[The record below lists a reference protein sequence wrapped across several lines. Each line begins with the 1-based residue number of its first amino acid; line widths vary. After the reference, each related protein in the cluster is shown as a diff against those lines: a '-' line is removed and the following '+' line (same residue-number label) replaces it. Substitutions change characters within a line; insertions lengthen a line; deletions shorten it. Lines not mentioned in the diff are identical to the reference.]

1 MKIIEPYYQILPDI
15 SEGGIKELQFIEK
28 AARTCYKSEDKITQD
43 GESAKR
49 LVKQLIQS
57 GHEAMLEHSSLSV
70 KFVVDRGVSHEIVR
84 HRLFSFAQ
92 ESTRYCNYSKGK
104 FGSEL
109 TFIEPCF
116 WDEDSNFYL
125 MWKLCCMEAEKDY
138 IRFIE
143 DGATPQEARTVLPN
157 SVKTELIV
165 TGNYREWR
173 HFLKLRTD
181 KAAHPQMREVAIP
194 LLKELQR
201 RIPIVFDDIRVD
213 AEQMVHNKEGRPL
226 AYWYAPASY
235 KSEEYCSN
243 CHERTRSEGDDG
255 EKYCINCG
263 AEMIDEQSYRR
274 MHDRGLC

>member
-1 MKIIEPYYQILPDI
+1 MKIIKPFATILTDI
-15 SEGGIKELQFIEK
+15 SDGGIKELQFIEQ
-28 AARTCYKSEDKITQD
+28 AARTCYKSENKITQD
-43 GESAKR
+43 GESAKALIKR
-49 LVKQLIQS
+49 LIKS
-57 GHEAMLEHSSLSV
+57 GHEAMLEHSQLSV
-70 KFVVDRGVSHEIVR
+70 RFVVDRGVSHEIVR

-92 ESTRYCNYSKGK
+92 ESTRYCNYSSGK
-104 FGSEL
+104 FGSEI
-109 TFIEPCF
+109 TFIEPYF
-116 WDEDSNFYL
+116 WDEDSNFYM

-173 HFLKLRTD
+173 HFFKLRTD
-181 KAAHPQMREVAIP
+181 KAAHPQMREVTIP
-194 LLKELQR
+194 LLAELQR

-213 AEQMVHNKEGRPL
+213 VEQMTHNKEGRPL
-226 AYWYAPASY
+226 AY
-235 KSEEYCSN
+235 
-243 CHERTRSEGDDG
+243 G

-263 AEMIDEQSYRR
+263 AEMIDEQAYRK